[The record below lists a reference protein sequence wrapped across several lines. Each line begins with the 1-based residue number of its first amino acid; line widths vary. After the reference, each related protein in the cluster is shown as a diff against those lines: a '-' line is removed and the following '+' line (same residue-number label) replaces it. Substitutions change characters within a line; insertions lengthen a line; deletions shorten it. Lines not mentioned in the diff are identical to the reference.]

1 MTSDEIESF
10 ISSRYG
16 ELSSDEILYLMD
28 VEKNPQIDHIVFE
41 NNAWTMWD
49 NTGREFHFKKKNMD
63 II

>member
-16 ELSSDEILYLMD
+16 ELSSDEILHLMD

-49 NTGREFHFKKKNMD
+49 KTGREFHFRKRNWM
-63 II
+63 